1 MKKSILLALFALIS
15 VTAFSQISWNAKVG
29 MNISNCTGDM
39 DLSSKVGFKIGGGME
54 YSFNDVWGLQPS
66 LFFSTKGAKEDNT
79 TINAM
84 YLELPVMA
92 AARLKVADNT
102 NIVISAGPY
111 LAYGVGGKTSVKE
124 SGVEVSVDT
133 FGDEGMDL
141 DRFDAGLGVG
151 VAAEFGK
158 IIVGLDGQFGLVDV
172 TSVKGSGN
180 PKNLNFSISVGYKF

>member
-1 MKKSILLALFALIS
+1 MKKSILLAFFALIS

-39 DLSSKVGFKIGGGME
+39 DLNSKVGFKIGGGME

-66 LFFSTKGAKEDNT
+66 LFFSTKGAKEDNM

-92 AARLKVADNT
+92 AARLKVTDNT

-111 LAYGVGGKTSVKE
+111 FAYGVGGKTSVEE

-172 TSVKGSGN
+172 TSVKGAGN